1 MRAVGALAAALLLAA
16 TTGADAGVP
25 QPSRAA
31 TPAGAVPVADRA
43 ESAARLGCERRTG
56 ADYNGDGY
64 PDLAVGDPNAHVRR
78 PGAGSVHVLLGTEA
92 GLPRVDAADALLTS
106 ARAPAALRLADVD
119 GDGCADLVV
128 GSPHAERNRAVIY
141 WGARGAR
148 PTFAQ
153 VDATALAVA
162 AGAGANVGWSVA
174 AAEGVVAVG
183 APGEDVAG
191 VRRAGAVHV
200 FTVGPGRKVT
210 ERLRITQETPGVP
223 GVAEPGDMFGWSLA
237 LGRLGGDPDA
247 LDLVIGAPYEDIEAG
262 AGRDAGAI
270 TIVYDVTA
278 RRGGGRLRGVSRH
291 LAAAD
296 DGLTDRAGDRFG
308 YALAYGEWGGL
319 AHLAVSAPG
328 ADVAGAADA
337 GAVRLYEAGG
347 KAGPRAVRL
356 LRQGAG
362 GLPDAPE
369 RGDEFGHALGF
380 AGGNV
385 LVGAPFEDVRG
396 VPEAGAVTVVP
407 LDGGPGSF
415 VTEGRVR
422 LQAYDHFGWSVTGVG
437 EEWMAVGVPDEQA
450 THGGAV
456 ALIRLLGDGV
466 HRDVHLLAPGY
477 KGIPHLPHAG
487 GLPRP
492 REIGASV
499 DFGAV
504 VAG

>member
-1 MRAVGALAAALLLAA
+1 M
-16 TTGADAGVP
+16 
-25 QPSRAA
+25 
-31 TPAGAVPVADRA
+31 
-43 ESAARLGCERRTG
+43 
-56 ADYNGDGY
+56 
-64 PDLAVGDPNAHVRR
+64 
-78 PGAGSVHVLLGTEA
+78 
-92 GLPRVDAADALLTS
+92 
-106 ARAPAALRLADVD
+106 D

-369 RGDEFGHALGF
+369 EGDEFGHALGF

-466 HRDVHLLAPGY
+466 HRDVHLLAPVQGHPPPPARRWAAPPARDRRIRGLRRRRGRVTGDRRRGPPGGGRLRPGCLVAY
-477 KGIPHLPHAG
+477 AASRHPPLREGRPASRARGLLVGRAAPAPATCPGRSATGCAAPSPAPRRRGRPARARARPLPALTAG
-487 GLPRP
+487 DGPLGETDGNPRP
-492 REIGASV
+492 EGQ
-499 DFGAV
+499 F
-504 VAG
+504 

>member
-1 MRAVGALAAALLLAA
+1 VRAVGALAAALLLAA
-16 TTGADAGVP
+16 TTHAGGVP
-25 QPSRAA
+25 R
-31 TPAGAVPVADRA
+31 PAGAGAVRA
-43 ESAARLGCERRTG
+43 AEAARLTCDTRTG

-64 PDLAVGDPNAHVRR
+64 PDLAVGDPNAHFRK
-78 PGAGSVHVLLGTEA
+78 PGAGSVHVLLGTEE
-92 GLPRVDAADALLTS
+92 GFPRVDAADALLTS
-106 ARAPAALRLADVD
+106 ARAPAAMRLADVD

-141 WGARGAR
+141 WGGRGAR
-148 PTFAQ
+148 PAFAQ
-153 VDATALAVA
+153 VDATALPVD
-162 AGAGANVGWSVA
+162 AGAGANAGWSVA

-183 APGEDVAG
+183 APYEDVGG

-210 ERLRITQETPGVP
+210 KALRITQDTPGVP

-270 TIVYDVTA
+270 TIVYDVT
-278 RRGGGRLRGVSRH
+278 RRGGGGLRAVSRR
-291 LAAAD
+291 LDGAD
-296 DGLTDRAGDRFG
+296 DGLPDRAGDRFG
-308 YALAYGEWGGL
+308 HALAYGEWGGL
-319 AHLAVSAPG
+319 GYLAASAPG
-328 ADVAGAADA
+328 ADVGDAADA
-337 GAVRLYEAGG
+337 GVVRLYESGG

-380 AGGNV
+380 AGGHL
-385 LVGAPFEDVRG
+385 LVGAPFEAVRG
-396 VPEAGAVTVVP
+396 LPEAGAVTVVP

-422 LQAYDHFGWSVTGVG
+422 IQAYDHFGWSVTGVG

-456 ALIRLLGDGV
+456 ALVRLLGEGV
-466 HRDVHLLAPGY
+466 HRDVHLLAPGF

-487 GLPRP
+487 DRP
-492 REIGASV
+492 RSREIAASV

-504 VAG
+504 VTG